1 MISTNIEQSV
11 ALAQAGLPT
20 VSADMY
26 WRCNYSVGEKFYR
39 NYPDVIE
46 DGQILDKDDIPAWSL
61 TALFKLLPTECC
73 VGIIGLDYYYASE
86 PYGFLTDDYKEPV
99 EAAYHLV
106 MHLLQD
112 GYKYDSKLKSFRN
125 NNEIHCIQ
133 NI

>member
-11 ALAQAGLPT
+11 ALAKAGLLT

-26 WRCNYSVGEKFYR
+26 WQCNHSIGEKFYG

-73 VGIIGLDYYYASE
+73 VGIIGLEYYYASE

-99 EAAYHLV
+99 EAAYHLI

-112 GYKYDSKLKSFRN
+112 GYKYDSKTKTLQK
-125 NNEIHCIQ
+125 
-133 NI
+133 